1 MNGVNSADET
11 AGEGARIRR
20 SARLWLGRL
29 TLMAAVSLLV
39 ACGSG
44 DGHSAS
50 AGDSVT
56 GGSGGATSG
65 TSSGA
70 SGGLG
75 GGGAGE
81 GGSGGDTDPGATS
94 GASAGGAGEGG
105 AGDCESGPE
114 ALEGSVHQGDL
125 LIASDADALAARA
138 YSAVSGTISV
148 SPDFAGTLDLP
159 SLLEVGGLRAEG
171 DASSE
176 DAVTAQIKA
185 IRMPNLARV
194 RGTLWI
200 YLAFELLEADLRKL
214 ETVDERFWI
223 HRNTELATLRLD
235 ALRTVGEDVQITGN
249 QKLPA
254 CALERID
261 ANLRAA
267 GNTNVSI
274 SGGLQETGCECKLV
288 CGQGLCL

>member
-1 MNGVNSADET
+1 
-11 AGEGARIRR
+11 
-20 SARLWLGRL
+20 
-29 TLMAAVSLLV
+29 VSLLV

-44 DGHSAS
+44 DGNSAS
-50 AGDSVT
+50 ADDTVT
-56 GGSGGATSG
+56 AGSGGATSG
-65 TSSGA
+65 TSHGA
-70 SGGLG
+70 SGGPG
-75 GGGAGE
+75 GGSDGGGAGE
-81 GGSGGDTDPGATS
+81 GGTGGDTDPGATS
-94 GASAGGAGEGG
+94 GASAGGAGGSGEGG

-138 YSAVSGTISV
+138 YSTINGTISV
-148 SPDFAGTLDLP
+148 SPAFAGTLDLP
-159 SLLEVGGLRAEG
+159 SLLEVGGIKAEG
-171 DASSE
+171 GASRGE
-176 DAVTAQIKA
+176 LVTAKIKA
-185 IRMPNLARV
+185 IRTPNLARV

-200 YLAFELLEADLRKL
+200 YLAFELVEADFRKL
-214 ETVDERFWI
+214 EAVDARLWI

-235 ALRTVGEDVQITGN
+235 ALRSVGEDVQITGN
-249 QKLPA
+249 LKLPA

-261 ANLRAA
+261 ADLRAA

>member
-1 MNGVNSADET
+1 
-11 AGEGARIRR
+11 
-20 SARLWLGRL
+20 
-29 TLMAAVSLLV
+29 MAAVSSFL

-44 DGHSAS
+44 DGDSAS
-50 AGDSVT
+50 AGDTVT
-56 GGSGGATSG
+56 GGPGGATSG
-65 TSSGA
+65 TSHGA

-75 GGGAGE
+75 GGSDGGRAGE
-81 GGSGGDTDPGATS
+81 GGSGGDTGPGATS
-94 GASAGGAGEGG
+94 GASAGGAGDSGEGG

-138 YSAVSGTISV
+138 YSAINGMISV
-148 SPDFAGTLDLP
+148 RSDFAGTLDLP
-159 SLLEVGGLRAEG
+159 SLLEVGGIRAEG
-171 DASSE
+171 GASSGE
-176 DAVTAQIKA
+176 LVTAKIKA

-200 YLAFELLEADLRKL
+200 YLAFELVEADFRKL
-214 ETVDERFWI
+214 EAVDERLWI

-235 ALRTVGEDVQITGN
+235 ALRSVGEDVQITDDF
-249 QKLPA
+249 KVPA
-254 CALERID
+254 CALERIE

-267 GNTNVSI
+267 GNTSMNI
-274 SGGLQETGCECKLV
+274 SGGLQENGCECRLV

>member
-1 MNGVNSADET
+1 M
-11 AGEGARIRR
+11 
-20 SARLWLGRL
+20 
-29 TLMAAVSLLV
+29 SLLV

-44 DGHSAS
+44 DGNSAS
-50 AGDSVT
+50 AGDTVT

-65 TSSGA
+65 TSDGA

-75 GGGAGE
+75 GGSDGGGAGE

-94 GASAGGAGEGG
+94 GASAGGAGGAGEGG

-114 ALEGSVHQGDL
+114 ALEGSVYQGDL
-125 LIASDADALAARA
+125 LIASDADVLAARA
-138 YSAVSGTISV
+138 YSTISGTISV
-148 SPDFAGTLDLP
+148 SPGFAGTLDLP
-159 SLLEVGGLRAEG
+159 SLLEVGGIQAEG
-171 DASSE
+171 GAE
-176 DAVTAQIKA
+176 PATARIKA
-185 IRMPNLARV
+185 IRMPNLVRV

-200 YLAFELLEADLRKL
+200 YLAFELLEADFRKL

-249 QKLPA
+249 LKLPA
-254 CALERID
+254 CTLERIE
-261 ANLRAA
+261 ANLKAA
-267 GNTNVSI
+267 GNTDISI
-274 SGGLQETGCECKLV
+274 SGGLQETGCECTLV